1 MTYLESCMESFK
13 KGKKEAEISVA
24 IEMLKDNRS
33 IEKIIKY
40 TGLTE
45 EEINGLKVH

>member
-1 MTYLESCMESFK
+1 MESFK

-33 IEKIIKY
+33 IENNKIHW
-40 TGLTE
+40 
-45 EEINGLKVH
+45 INRGRNQ